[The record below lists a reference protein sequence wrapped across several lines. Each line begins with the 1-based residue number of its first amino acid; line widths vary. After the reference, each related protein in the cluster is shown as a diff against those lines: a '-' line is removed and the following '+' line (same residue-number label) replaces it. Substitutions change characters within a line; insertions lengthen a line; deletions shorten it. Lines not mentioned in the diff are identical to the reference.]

1 MFGYCS
7 PNFNKGEFFKEISN
21 TLNKALK
28 CYDNIILAGD
38 LNIDL
43 LDRLPDLFDAFN
55 LKNLVKEITC
65 FMSDER
71 VFDRYCSYQQAQVFP

>member
-1 MFGYCS
+1 MFAYGS

-21 TLNKALK
+21 TLNKALQ

-43 LDRLPDLFDAFN
+43 LDRLPALFDVFN
-55 LKNLVKEITC
+55 LKNLVKDITC

-71 VFDRYCSYQQAQVFP
+71 VFDRYYSYQQTQVFP